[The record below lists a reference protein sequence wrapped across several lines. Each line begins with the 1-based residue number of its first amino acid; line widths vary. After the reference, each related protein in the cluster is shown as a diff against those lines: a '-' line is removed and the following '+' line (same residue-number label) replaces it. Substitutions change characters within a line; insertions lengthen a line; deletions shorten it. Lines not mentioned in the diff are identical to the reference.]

1 VVMELDKNFKFR
13 LQKVLDL
20 KIKDEEEIKMEFAK
34 IQQKKIDIETNLE
47 NLESNYSKYSISKNN
62 DNVQNQKITI
72 NYLLALNNSIMD
84 LSEELDK
91 STNELEKARKQLIS
105 KQIERKSLE
114 KLKEKKYGQYYK
126 EEQLKEQSTNDEFAS
141 MSYLRNRQV
150 L

>member
-1 VVMELDKNFKFR
+1 MELDKNFKFR

-62 DNVQNQKITI
+62 DSIQNQKITI
-72 NYLLALNNSIMD
+72 NYLLALNKSIMD

>member
-1 VVMELDKNFKFR
+1 MELDKNFKFR

-34 IQQKKIDIETNLE
+34 IQQKKIDIESNLE

>member
-1 VVMELDKNFKFR
+1 M
-13 LQKVLDL
+13 
-20 KIKDEEEIKMEFAK
+20 
-34 IQQKKIDIETNLE
+34 DIESNLE

-62 DNVQNQKITI
+62 DSVQNQKITI

-114 KLKEKKYGQYYK
+114 KLKEKNMDSIIKK
-126 EEQLKEQSTNDEFAS
+126 NS
-141 MSYLRNRQV
+141 
-150 L
+150 

>member
-1 VVMELDKNFKFR
+1 MNLDKNFKFR

-20 KIKDEEEIKMEFAK
+20 KMKDEEKIKMEFAK
-34 IQQKKIDIETNLE
+34 IQQKKIDIENNLE
-47 NLESNYSKYSISKNN
+47 NLESNYNKYSISKDN
-62 DNVQNQKITI
+62 DSIQNQKITI

-91 STNELEKARKQLIS
+91 STNELEKARKQLID

-114 KLKEKKYGQYYK
+114 KLKEKKYGQYYR
-126 EEQLKEQSTNDEFAS
+126 EENLKEQKTNDEFAS

>member
-1 VVMELDKNFKFR
+1 NFKFR

-62 DNVQNQKITI
+62 DSVQNQKITI

>member
-1 VVMELDKNFKFR
+1 MELDKNFKFR

-34 IQQKKIDIETNLE
+34 IKQKKIDIETNLE
-47 NLESNYSKYSISKNN
+47 NLESKYSKYSISKNN

>member
-1 VVMELDKNFKFR
+1 MELDKNFKFR

-62 DNVQNQKITI
+62 DSVQNQKITI

>member
-1 VVMELDKNFKFR
+1 MELDENFKFR

-34 IQQKKIDIETNLE
+34 IQQKKIDIESNLE

-62 DNVQNQKITI
+62 DSVQNQKITI

>member
-1 VVMELDKNFKFR
+1 MELDKNFKFR

-62 DNVQNQKITI
+62 DSIQNQKITI

-114 KLKEKKYGQYYK
+114 KLKEKNMDSIIKK
-126 EEQLKEQSTNDEFAS
+126 NI
-141 MSYLRNRQV
+141 
-150 L
+150 

>member
-1 VVMELDKNFKFR
+1 MDKNFKFR

-20 KIKDEEEIKMEFAK
+20 KMKDEEKIKMEFAK
-34 IQQKKIDIETNLE
+34 IQQKKIDIENNLE
-47 NLESNYSKYSISKNN
+47 NLESNYIKYSISKNN
-62 DNVQNQKITI
+62 DSIQNQKITI
-72 NYLLALNNSIMD
+72 NYLLALNNSIKD

-91 STNELEKARKQLIS
+91 STNELEKARKQLID

-126 EEQLKEQSTNDEFAS
+126 EENLKEQKTNDEFAS
-141 MSYLRNRQV
+141 MSYLRKRQV

>member
-1 VVMELDKNFKFR
+1 MELDKNFKFR

-20 KIKDEEEIKMEFAK
+20 KVKDEEEIKMEFAK

-62 DNVQNQKITI
+62 DSIQNQKITI
-72 NYLLALNNSIMD
+72 KYLLALNNSIMD

-126 EEQLKEQSTNDEFAS
+126 EENLKEQNTNDEFAS

>member
-1 VVMELDKNFKFR
+1 MKLDKNFKFR

-20 KIKDEEEIKMEFAK
+20 KMKDEEKIKMEFAK
-34 IQQKKIDIETNLE
+34 IQQKKIDIENNLE
-47 NLESNYSKYSISKNN
+47 NLESNYSKYSISKDN
-62 DNVQNQKITI
+62 DSIQNQKITI

-91 STNELEKARKQLIS
+91 STNELEKARKQLID

-114 KLKEKKYGQYYK
+114 KLKEKKYGQYYR
-126 EEQLKEQSTNDEFAS
+126 EENLKEQKTNDEFAS

>member
-1 VVMELDKNFKFR
+1 MDKNFKFR

-34 IQQKKIDIETNLE
+34 IQQKKIDIESNLE

-62 DNVQNQKITI
+62 DSVQNQKITI

>member
-1 VVMELDKNFKFR
+1 MKLDKNFKFR

-20 KIKDEEEIKMEFAK
+20 KMKDEEKIKMEFAK
-34 IQQKKIDIETNLE
+34 IQQRKIDIENNLE
-47 NLESNYSKYSISKNN
+47 NLESNYNKYSISKDN
-62 DNVQNQKITI
+62 DSIQNQKITI

-91 STNELEKARKQLIS
+91 STNELEKARKQLID

-114 KLKEKKYGQYYK
+114 KLKEKKYGQYYR
-126 EEQLKEQSTNDEFAS
+126 EENLKEQKTNDEFAS

>member
-1 VVMELDKNFKFR
+1 MDKNFKFR

-47 NLESNYSKYSISKNN
+47 NLESNYSKYSIGKNN
-62 DNVQNQKITI
+62 DSVQNQKITI

-84 LSEELDK
+84 LSEKLDK

>member
-1 VVMELDKNFKFR
+1 MELDKNFKFR

-20 KIKDEEEIKMEFAK
+20 KMKDEEKIKMEFAK

-62 DNVQNQKITI
+62 DSIQEQKITI

-91 STNELEKARKQLIS
+91 STNELEKARKQLIDE
-105 KQIERKSLE
+105 QIERKSLE

-126 EEQLKEQSTNDEFAS
+126 EENLKEQNTNDEFAS

>member
-1 VVMELDKNFKFR
+1 MELDKNFKFR

-20 KIKDEEEIKMEFAK
+20 KVKDEEEIKMEFAK

-62 DNVQNQKITI
+62 DSIQNQKITI

-91 STNELEKARKQLIS
+91 STNEHEKARKQLIS

-126 EEQLKEQSTNDEFAS
+126 EENLKEQNTNDEFAS

>member
-1 VVMELDKNFKFR
+1 MLRFNK
-13 LQKVLDL
+13 
-20 KIKDEEEIKMEFAK
+20 
-34 IQQKKIDIETNLE
+34 KKIDIESNLE

-62 DNVQNQKITI
+62 DSVQNQKITI

>member
-1 VVMELDKNFKFR
+1 MELDKNFKFR

-20 KIKDEEEIKMEFAK
+20 KVKDEEEIKMEFAK

-62 DNVQNQKITI
+62 DSIQNQKITI

-84 LSEELDK
+84 LSEKLDK

-126 EEQLKEQSTNDEFAS
+126 EENLKEQNTNDEFAS

>member
-1 VVMELDKNFKFR
+1 MELDKNFKFR

-20 KIKDEEEIKMEFAK
+20 KMKDEEKIRMEFAK
-34 IQQKKIDIETNLE
+34 IQQKKIDIENNLE
-47 NLESNYSKYSISKNN
+47 NLESNYNKYAISKDN
-62 DNVQNQKITI
+62 DSIQNQKITI

-91 STNELEKARKQLIS
+91 STNELEKARKQLID

-114 KLKEKKYGQYYK
+114 KLKEKKYGQYYR
-126 EEQLKEQSTNDEFAS
+126 EENLKEQKTNDEFAS

>member
-1 VVMELDKNFKFR
+1 MKLDKNFKFR

-20 KIKDEEEIKMEFAK
+20 KMKDEEKIKMEFAK
-34 IQQKKIDIETNLE
+34 IQQKKIDIENNLE
-47 NLESNYSKYSISKNN
+47 NLESNYNKYSISKDN
-62 DNVQNQKITI
+62 DSIQNQKITI

-91 STNELEKARKQLIS
+91 STNELEKARKQLID

-114 KLKEKKYGQYYK
+114 KLKEKKYGQYYR
-126 EEQLKEQSTNDEFAS
+126 EENLKEQKTNDEFAS
-141 MSYLRNRQV
+141 ISYLRNRQV